1 MKLNRNGDKI
11 MVTLPQVSIN
21 TDLSEGL
28 CFGCGQ
34 NNPIG
39 LKLSF
44 RQDGKTARAE
54 FTPSQLYQGWPG
66 VVHGGIIICMLDEA
80 MSYAAHFEGISCLTA
95 KMEIKLKRPTLIG
108 EPLIITSSITRNT
121 RRLIET
127 EAKVCLKDGSLVAE
141 STATQFVVETKSGDA
156 GNKEEESRSNA

>member
-1 MKLNRNGDKI
+1 MAI
-11 MVTLPQVSIN
+11 LPQVSIN

-44 RQDGKTARAE
+44 RRDGKTVKAE
-54 FTPSQLYQGWPG
+54 FTPGKLYQGWPG
-66 VVHGGIIICMLDEA
+66 VVHGGIITCMLDEA
-80 MSYAAHFEGISCLTA
+80 MSYAIHFEGMTCITA
-95 KMEIKLKRPTLIG
+95 RMEIKLKRLALVE
-108 EPLIITSSITRNT
+108 EPLVITSTIIRNS

-127 EAKVCLKDGSLVAE
+127 KAKVALRDGTVIAE
-141 STATQFVVETKSGDA
+141 STATHFVIEANSGNA
-156 GNKEEESRSNA
+156 GNKAGEFQSDARE